1 MRAQNQSWYTFI
13 ASESSEPVIIHIYS
27 KRELRTSHHTHL
39 QQARTQNQS
48 WYTYSKW
55 ELRTSHERQTLC
67 SSMLWPP
74 VWSQG
79 VRLCRRCLGPL
90 HGHRQSGWD
99 LHWVSGLLSLPLD
112 QHIKVY
118 ETPTLWLKA
127 LNNINQEK
135 WQHIRVC
142 TMFKKFWGL
151 ENVRKWHFLAKVL
164 GKFEHFITRINILT
178 AERRFG
184 KSGW

>member
-1 MRAQNQSWYTFI
+1 MRVENQSWYTCIASESSESVMIHIYSKWELRTSHDTRI
-13 ASESSEPVIIHIYS
+13 ASESSEPVMIHM
-27 KRELRTSHHTHL
+27 
-39 QQARTQNQS
+39 
-48 WYTYSKW
+48 YSKW
-55 ELRTSHERQTLC
+55 ELGTSHERQTLC

-118 ETPTLWLKA
+118 EAPTLWLKA

-142 TMFKKFWGL
+142 TMFKKFWELRTG
-151 ENVRKWHFLAKVL
+151 ECEK
-164 GKFEHFITRINILT
+164 ITF
-178 AERRFG
+178 FG
-184 KSGW
+184 